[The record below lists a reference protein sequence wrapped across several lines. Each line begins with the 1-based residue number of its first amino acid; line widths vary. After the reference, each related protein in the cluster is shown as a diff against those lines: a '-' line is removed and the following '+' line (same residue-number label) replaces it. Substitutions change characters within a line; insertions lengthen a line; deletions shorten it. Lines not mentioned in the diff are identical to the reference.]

1 MSSGRI
7 FLHSMREAVCDGVRH
22 AVDAGRGAPR
32 RRAPPSRRAAPPALT
47 RLRVPDIR
55 FINIAELIGFPSRS
69 LSRIVSGF

>member
-7 FLHSMREAVCDGVRH
+7 FRHSMREAVCGVVRH
-22 AVDAGRGAPR
+22 AVDAG
-32 RRAPPSRRAAPPALT
+32 RAPPSRRAAPPAFT
-47 RLRVPDIR
+47 RLHVPDIR

>member
-22 AVDAGRGAPR
+22 AVGAG
-32 RRAPPSRRAAPPALT
+32 RRAAPLALT